1 MVELYPIYYSYNPNT
16 YLCAVITTARLAV
29 ATSPNFVHYLPFL
42 PVYGTVH
49 CTLYNLCSQWYL
61 ATLAI
66 AKQLYDV
73 LLTWDTLRTIKV
85 TPIS

>member
-29 ATSPNFVHYLPFL
+29 ATSPNFVHYFPFL